1 MADAILRFLQ
11 SITDIKEILVGL
23 VSMVPLIELKGAIPV
38 GEGLGL
44 PLWETALIAYL
55 GSTLIIIPVFFLL
68 IPIFN
73 LLKKIPLVKKF
84 VEKLEA
90 MLRGKAEKVA
100 AKAGGDTEK
109 ETRKML
115 IIGLLV
121 FVSIP
126 IPLTG
131 VWTGA
136 AIAVFLNMRFRD
148 SIMPLAL
155 GNFIAGSIITFITWL
170 FHDYVNYIITGMLI
184 IALIML
190 LVTIIKIITSKPV
203 AAEAVEESASDGEAA
218 GADNVQEGE

>member
-1 MADAILRFLQ
+1 MADAILSFLQ
-11 SITDIKEILVGL
+11 SLTDIKEIPVALM
-23 VSMVPLIELKGAIPV
+23 SMIPLIELKGAIPV

-44 PLWETALIAYL
+44 PLWETALIAYFC
-55 GSTLIIIPVFFLL
+55 STLIIIPIYFLL

-73 LLKKIPLVKKF
+73 LLKKIPFVKKF

-90 MLRGKAEKVA
+90 MLRGKAEQVA
-100 AKAGGDTEK
+100 EKAGGDTEAQ
-109 ETRKML
+109 TRKML
-115 IIGLLV
+115 ITGLLI

-148 SIMPLAL
+148 AIMPLAL
-155 GNFIAGSIITFITWL
+155 GNFIAGSVVTLLTWL
-170 FHDYVNYIITGMLI
+170 FRPYVDYIITAMFI

-190 LVTIIKIITSKPV
+190 IVAIIKIILSKPK
-203 AAEAVEESASDGEAA
+203 AAADG
-218 GADNVQEGE
+218 GDNGKKSE

>member
-11 SITDIKEILVGL
+11 SITDIKELLVGL
-23 VSMVPLIELKGAIPV
+23 ISMVPLIELKGAIPV

-44 PLWETALIAYL
+44 PLFETALIAYL

-68 IPIFN
+68 IPVFN
-73 LLKKIPLVKKF
+73 LLKKIPLIKKF

-90 MLRGKAEKVA
+90 MLRGKAETVA
-100 AKAGGDTEK
+100 KKAGGDTEK
-109 ETRKML
+109 ETRKLL
-115 IIGLLV
+115 IIGLLI

-136 AIAVFLNMRFRD
+136 AIAVFLDMRFKD

-155 GNFIAGSIITFITWL
+155 GNFIAGSIVTLITWL
-170 FHDYVNYIITGMLI
+170 FHDYVNYIITGMFI

-190 LVTIIKIITSKPV
+190 FVAIIKIITSKPK
-203 AAEAVEESASDGEAA
+203 SAAA
-218 GADNVQEGE
+218 GVKDGRASSGDDAEKGE